1 MAWAKKEAK
10 KDTDEY
16 NAQYGSVSFSLSQ
29 AAYIP
34 KDEERSFNIGY
45 LFLQQLCTE
54 LRLDN
59 ICGKSVR
66 IISSLMISHAILTD
80 LVFARILS
88 PSSKLSSYY
97 QINFYSKDF
106 PR

>member
-34 KDEERSFNIGY
+34 KDEERSFNICFY
-45 LFLQQLCTE
+45 SSYVQNYDSITSAE
-54 LRLDN
+54 
-59 ICGKSVR
+59 KSVR
-66 IISSLMISHAILTD
+66 IISSLMISM
-80 LVFARILS
+80 RS
-88 PSSKLSSYY
+88 
-97 QINFYSKDF
+97 
-106 PR
+106 

>member
-59 ICGKSVR
+59 ICGKIRSN
-66 IISSLMISHAILTD
+66 HKFT
-80 LVFARILS
+80 
-88 PSSKLSSYY
+88 Y
-97 QINFYSKDF
+97 DF
-106 PR
+106 PCDLDGSCFCTYLVSFK

>member
-45 LFLQQLCTE
+45 LFLKQLCKE

-59 ICGKSVR
+59 ICGKNRSNHKFTYDF
-66 IISSLMISHAILTD
+66 HAILTD

>member
-45 LFLQQLCTE
+45 LFYSSYVQNYGSITSAE
-54 LRLDN
+54 
-59 ICGKSVR
+59 KSVR
-66 IISSLMISHAILTD
+66 ITSSLMISM
-80 LVFARILS
+80 RS
-88 PSSKLSSYY
+88 
-97 QINFYSKDF
+97 
-106 PR
+106 

>member
-54 LRLDN
+54 
-59 ICGKSVR
+59 
-66 IISSLMISHAILTD
+66 
-80 LVFARILS
+80 
-88 PSSKLSSYY
+88 
-97 QINFYSKDF
+97 
-106 PR
+106 